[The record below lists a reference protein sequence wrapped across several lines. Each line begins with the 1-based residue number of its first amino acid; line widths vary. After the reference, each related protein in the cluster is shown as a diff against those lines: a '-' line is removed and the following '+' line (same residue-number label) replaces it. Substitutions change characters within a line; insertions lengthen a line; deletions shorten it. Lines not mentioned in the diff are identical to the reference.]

1 VSCPCGVVKSPY
13 LLGVIDLTESEQR
26 YNFICP
32 NCSGNFSIQIERI
45 PPVQAR
51 FRCPHCKEPMD
62 FPSREEARAF
72 IRLQEETGAAG
83 GAAAPKPPTA
93 TSRHSEAGQA
103 ASARETSPAPTF
115 GDATSPGEG
124 LRFRIEKPGYQSDV
138 FDRRGLRN
146 LIRTGDV
153 LESDRIR
160 VDDAGP
166 VPAGDLP
173 YLKSLFKMAKTQSAQ
188 PPAVCRT
195 HTDRVAFFKCHDTN
209 RPLCESCAPEKKFG
223 GQTIRVCQHCGGTA
237 IDLHSA

>member
-1 VSCPCGVVKSPY
+1 M
-13 LLGVIDLTESEQR
+13 IEAEQR

-32 NCSGNFSIQIERI
+32 NCSGNFSIQVERI

-72 IRLQEETGAAG
+72 IRLQADAAG
-83 GAAAPKPPTA
+83 AGATAAKPPAAP
-93 TSRHSEAGQA
+93 SRPSEAGKG
-103 ASARETSPAPTF
+103 SPARETASAPTF
-115 GDATSPGEG
+115 GDSTSPGEG
-124 LRFRIEKPGYQSDV
+124 VRFRIEKAGYQSDV

-160 VDDAGP
+160 VDDASP
-166 VPAGDLP
+166 VPAGELP
-173 YLKSLFKMAKTQSAQ
+173 YLKSLFKMAKTQTAR

-195 HTDRVAFFKCHDTN
+195 HTDRLAFFKCHDTA
-209 RPLCESCAPEKKFG
+209 RPLCEGCAPEKKFG